1 MIGFNELPQ
10 WAGGVQARLVLR
22 GDAESLIRKQGP
34 KAPAGVTSQL
44 LKDLDQANRPVR
56 GLQRPNQLFRKVPAN
71 EFLHSLKLQ
80 RKANKL
86 RVKGTDLFF
95 ADLFFAR

>member
-1 MIGFNELPQ
+1 MGE
-10 WAGGVQARLVLR
+10 
-22 GDAESLIRKQGP
+22 EQGP
-34 KAPAGVTSQL
+34 KAPAGTALQL
-44 LKDLDQANRPVR
+44 LKDPDQADRPVR

-86 RVKGTDLFF
+86 HVY
-95 ADLFFAR
+95 